1 MGKRRKRAR
10 GHGEE
15 EQRGP
20 GIGGITEVSQRKC
33 SGSRRR
39 RQGGDIWILLL
50 RFLELLVI
58 CRSSFSGKQTSQ
70 AANGPN
76 GERRGY

>member
-1 MGKRRKRAR
+1 MGKRRKGAR

-15 EQRGP
+15 EQGAREQAASLKSAGESARGQEE
-20 GIGGITEVSQRKC
+20 GG
-33 SGSRRR
+33 
-39 RQGGDIWILLL
+39 GGDIWILLL
-50 RFLELLVI
+50 RFLEFLVT

-76 GERRGY
+76 AEWRGY